1 METKNSICYKL
12 TGIEKPSTNNEQ
24 PMNSEYPTIDES
36 NKLYERAS
44 KIMFPV
50 TQTMAKG
57 PSQYVNGVAP
67 KYIKNAKDAT
77 LENINPNKKEKE
89 INISILKENDNQIKV
104 IIKDNGIGILEEN
117 RDKIFSFGFTTE

>member
-1 METKNSICYKL
+1 
-12 TGIEKPSTNNEQ
+12 
-24 PMNSEYPTIDES
+24 MNGYPKIDES

-67 KYIKNAKDAT
+67 KYIKKAKDAHVWDVDGNEYKSDGCP
-77 LENINPNKKEKE
+77 LM
-89 INISILKENDNQIKV
+89 S
-104 IIKDNGIGILEEN
+104 
-117 RDKIFSFGFTTE
+117 S